1 MVAITGFRV
10 KHGMTDIHRP
20 LEVGLLSRH
29 YYTELTCYYQLMCL
43 ILTVKGSLLPHE
55 RRPFSLSKS
64 MYWKA
69 KDGPL
74 HLHYFPVVV
83 YLQNVLSS
91 FSLALNSL
99 AVSCL

>member
-10 KHGMTDIHRP
+10 KHGMTDTHRP
-20 LEVGLLSRH
+20 LEIGLSH
-29 YYTELTCYYQLMCL
+29 NYYTELTCYYQLKYL
-43 ILTVKGSLLPHE
+43 ILTVKGSLLPAE

-69 KDGPL
+69 KDCLL
-74 HLHYFPVVV
+74 HLHCFPVVV